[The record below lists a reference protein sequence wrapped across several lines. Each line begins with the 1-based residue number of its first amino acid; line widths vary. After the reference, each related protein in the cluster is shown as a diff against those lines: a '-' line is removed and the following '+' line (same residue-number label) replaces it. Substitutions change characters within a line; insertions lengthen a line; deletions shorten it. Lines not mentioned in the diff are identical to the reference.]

1 MTKPTANPKRNFTVP
16 PVPDLKFP
24 NGRPPVALTGA
35 PRYRLG
41 FRVTQTGLD
50 CLKVLEERTGLDRHG
65 LLESFLRD
73 AARQAGPASAP

>member
-1 MTKPTANPKRNFTVP
+1 MTKPTAQPKRNFVVP

-24 NGRPPVALTGA
+24 NGRPPVAVTSV

-50 CLKVLEERTGLDRHG
+50 CLKALEEQTGLDRHG
-65 LLESFLRD
+65 LLESFLRN
-73 AARQAGPASAP
+73 AARQSGQASAP